1 MPKVIGML
9 DKIIQDLSEKQW
21 SFQPGAIS
29 PAELRLIAPL
39 FEGDFQPARVGKKGE
54 RQRVEEIR
62 GDWISWIDVLD
73 PPAEIQGQIKLLNEL
88 KTQVNQNLFLGLK
101 DFECHLAKYPIGS
114 FYKRHID
121 RHAKESSRALTY
133 IFYLHQDWKKE
144 DGGELVIYQRSGE
157 KIATITPES
166 GSLVTFISDDFPHE
180 VLSSRRERRS
190 MTGWMHTQNIN

>member
-1 MPKVIGML
+1 ML
-9 DKIIQDLSEKQW
+9 DQIIQDLTQKQW
-21 SFQPGAIS
+21 SFLPGVIS
-29 PAELRLIAPL
+29 SQELRALAPL
-39 FEGDFQPARVGKKGE
+39 FEGDFHPARVGKKGE

-73 PPAEIQGQIKLLNEL
+73 PPEVVKPQIDFLNQL
-88 KTQVNQNLFLGLK
+88 KTKVNQSLYLGLK
-101 DFECHLAKYPIGS
+101 DFECHLAKYPVGS

-133 IFYLHQDWKKE
+133 IFYLHEDWKKE

-157 KIATITPES
+157 KLATISPES

-180 VLSSRRERRS
+180 VLPSKRERRS
-190 MTGWMHTQNIN
+190 MTGWMHTQIIN